1 MSELSLTLSEKFTD
15 EDATAIRAALSRHFQ
30 VSGPRRMALRAF
42 DPPSTIELLGGVEA
56 WKLLAIPAAAL
67 TTSFFVALGK
77 RAANAVW
84 DSASEWKKNKTIEP
98 LRDIATT
105 LVEAANRVGGVVT
118 ISFGLNIPDDY
129 SGTVI
134 ATNSRDPVEVA
145 RILAT
150 LVVHAQRIADIV
162 QSEIEPGH
170 EPVGEVFIELARDG
184 SVKIR
189 WHARSDF
196 KVHEKHIP

>member
-1 MSELSLTLSEKFTD
+1 MSELSLTLSEKFAN
-15 EDATAIRAALSRHFQ
+15 EDATAIRAALSPYFK
-30 VSGPRRMALRAF
+30 VSGPRRVVLRSF
-42 DPPSTIELLGGVEA
+42 DPPSIVELLGGVKA
-56 WKLLAIPAAAL
+56 WKLLAIPAAAF

-77 RAANAVW
+77 RAANSAW
-84 DSASEWKKNKTIEP
+84 DSASEWKRNKDIKP

-105 LVEAANRVGGVVT
+105 LVETANRVGGEVT

-134 ATNSRDPVEVA
+134 ETRSRDAMEVA
-145 RILAT
+145 RVLAT

-162 QSEIEPGH
+162 QAEIERGH
-170 EPVGEVFIELARDG
+170 EPSGEVFVELARDG
-184 SVKIR
+184 TVKIR

-196 KVHEKHIP
+196 KAHERLIT